1 MCGTSTPLCGT
12 VLIRGLGFTIIII
25 IITIIIKIIIYMYTE
40 VDRKKDP
47 SRAAEAKGHAMELTE
62 RHN

>member
-1 MCGTSTPLCGT
+1 
-12 VLIRGLGFTIIII
+12 
-25 IITIIIKIIIYMYTE
+25 MYTE